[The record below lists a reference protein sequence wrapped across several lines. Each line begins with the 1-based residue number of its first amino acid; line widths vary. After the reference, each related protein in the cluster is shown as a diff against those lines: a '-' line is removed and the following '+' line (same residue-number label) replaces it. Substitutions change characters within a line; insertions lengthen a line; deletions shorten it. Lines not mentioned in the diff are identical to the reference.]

1 MSLCLAF
8 SWQHHWDSCRETNSE
23 SGSAHHLSPPCSQA
37 LASQGVKMQLGECWA
52 RSTQR
57 QLKFWIRT
65 TFFIPFFSFTIPEMQ
80 ARQMAVQFLV
90 LSDCSKHFI
99 WEMKLP
105 CSGIHVSG
113 ARWPLSMCL
122 SHIRFS
128 VFMWGS
134 LHMLTCVGCSLIQMC
149 TYCTVPENLMQVYTV
164 FFLQDS
170 PLGGISATGDAVPAL
185 HQDISSMVAHTRH
198 SLCKIL
204 F

>member
-128 VFMWGS
+128 VFVGFSSYAYLRGLFPYSDVHILHSPWKPNTS
-134 LHMLTCVGCSLIQMC
+134 LYSLLPTGFSPWRDICHWWCSTCFASRHLKYGCPYQTFIM
-149 TYCTVPENLMQVYTV
+149 
-164 FFLQDS
+164 
-170 PLGGISATGDAVPAL
+170 
-185 HQDISSMVAHTRH
+185 
-198 SLCKIL
+198 
-204 F
+204 